1 VVRDIKV
8 LPFIEVT
15 CIQTSTLKAF
25 GVHQFLTETDGAPKR
40 RNPPEGGF
48 FGRAEILN
56 AFSGALGGAAPGI
69 DPGTY

>member
-25 GVHQFLTETDGAPKR
+25 GVHQFLTENDGTPKR

-48 FGRAEILN
+48 FGGQR
-56 AFSGALGGAAPGI
+56 F
-69 DPGTY
+69 